1 MAVKQVRAQINGIWT
16 LLTYNSTSGKY
27 EGTLTAPSVTS
38 YNVNSGHYYPV
49 TIEATDMAGNVT
61 TKDDTDASLGAALRL
76 TVKETVKPTITI
88 TSPSNGAYITS
99 NVQPI
104 TFQIRDEANGSGVKI
119 SSLTLQIDSNT
130 VLNNTSVGM
139 SIAAVTNGY
148 DVTYTPQSALSDG
161 SHTVKINVQDNDGNA
176 ATQTTSTYVVDTVP
190 PSLNVTAPAS
200 NEGYINSK
208 DYSVVGTTSDTTSGP
223 VTVTIKLN
231 DVDQGS
237 VTVQSNGSF
246 TKAITLAV
254 GTNTIVVTTTDKAGR
269 STSVTRTINCDIA
282 APTVSEIV
290 VSPNPVN
297 TSGQY
302 TISVKVVD

>member
-1 MAVKQVRAQINGIWT
+1 MAVKQVRVQINGIWAV
-16 LLTYNSTSGKY
+16 LTYNSTSGKY

-61 TKDDTDASLGAALRL
+61 TKNDTDASLGSALRL

-88 TSPSNGAYITS
+88 ISPSSGAYIIN

-104 TFQIRDEANGSGVKI
+104 TFQLRDEANGSGVKI
-119 SSLTLQIDSNT
+119 SSLTLQIDNGT
-130 VLNNTSVGM
+130 VFNNTSTGM
-139 SIAAVTNGY
+139 SIVAVTNGY

-176 ATQTTSTYVVDTVP
+176 ADEVTSTYTVDTVP
-190 PSLNVTAPAS
+190 PALNVNAPS
-200 NEGYINSK
+200 SSGRYTNSK
-208 DYSVVGTTSDTTSGP
+208 SYTVVGTTTDTTSGP
-223 VTVTIKLN
+223 VILKIKLN
-231 DVDQGS
+231 DVDQG
-237 VTVQSNGSF
+237 TIPLQTNGNF
-246 TKAITLAV
+246 TKRLTLKV
-254 GTNTIVVTTTDKAGR
+254 GTNTIVVTATDKAGR
-269 STSVTRTINCDIA
+269 STSVTRTIICDIT
-282 APTVSEIV
+282 APTVSEIL